1 MTETLSGFTLLVC
14 LATLAVTV
22 ISLHKIRSVHLASFE
37 LRQRLTETE
46 AEVKTLYA
54 QFQALLA
61 LERLLDLPQALP
73 ALRGW
78 AGSPDFLLRVA
89 QTARALRPDTV
100 LECSSGVS
108 TVVLARCLQL
118 QGHGHVYS
126 LEHEAEYAEKT
137 RRLLDEHGLTSF
149 ATVVHAPLVQH
160 GGYSPWYDE
169 SKLPSN
175 LPPVDLLVIDG
186 PPAALAEQAR
196 YPALPRLIDRLAPA
210 VTVMLDDAGRP
221 DELALVK
228 RWLQQWPAF
237 KSDYLPL
244 EKGLAILQRTAG

>member
-1 MTETLSGFTLLVC
+1 MNETLSGLTLIACVAS
-14 LATLAVTV
+14 LAATV
-22 ISLHKIRSVHLASFE
+22 IALRKIRSVHLVSFE

-46 AEVKTLYA
+46 TEVKALYA
-54 QFQALLA
+54 QIQALLA

-73 ALRGW
+73 AMRGW
-78 AGSPDFLLRVA
+78 AGSPDFLLKVA
-89 QTARALRPDTV
+89 QTARALRPGTV

-108 TVVLARCLQL
+108 TLVLARCLQL

-126 LEHEAEYAEKT
+126 LEHEAEYAAKT
-137 RRLLDEHGLTSF
+137 RCLLEEHGLTSF
-149 ATVVHAPLVQH
+149 ATVVHAPLVQRD
-160 GGYSPWYDE
+160 GFSPWYDE
-169 SKLPSN
+169 SKLPST

-196 YPALPRLIDRLAPA
+196 YPALPRLIDRLAPS

-228 RWLQQWPAF
+228 RWIQQWPAF
-237 KSDYLPL
+237 KSDYLPM
-244 EKGLAILQRTAG
+244 EKGLAVLHRSAE